1 MRLYNLYIENIGTFL
16 QGSLE
21 FISPE
26 DNPEKPP
33 VVVIT
38 GENGAGKTLILDA
51 IREVFGKLYRQNN
64 HYIRDIVREKGK
76 SIIQLR
82 LAYQNQTPIIFRCDS
97 VYRYHKDGI
106 DLHFFIVG
114 ENTMSVTDTE
124 QYYSFTQMGH
134 YNYPKPDWIVDYWT
148 SKLSTDSFAVKGL
161 VAPQPEK
168 YLENALGGVHPNIE
182 ITQLICYFDYLRS
195 SDSPQEKQLGEF
207 LYSTLKQIIKLSLD
221 KGELAYVKRATL
233 EPIIKQGDLEITLDK
248 LSSGNLY
255 FVQRMVSL
263 LGKMYAVGIL
273 QKKPIEE
280 YCLTKGLLLI
290 DEAENHLH
298 PKWQKT
304 FIQNVLS
311 IFPNLQIIL
320 TTHSPFIVSSVEN
333 ARVYVCEPQG
343 DHSIIKDVTAEYS
356 NKPIE
361 EILISDVFGGTSA
374 FNTEISDLL
383 QARKEASKKKDKA
396 TKKKIEAQL
405 LDINP
410 QYFSFLQTE
419 ELLAKITQR

>member
-33 VVVIT
+33 IVVIT

-51 IREVFGKLYRQNN
+51 IREVFGVYYRQNN
-64 HYIRDIVREKGK
+64 REIRNIIRENQTPVIELK
-76 SIIQLR
+76 
-82 LAYQNQTPIIFRCDS
+82 LAYQDQIPIIFHS
-97 VYRYHKDGI
+97 YVIYKHNNNNIPSLFYA
-106 DLHFFIVG
+106 VW
-114 ENTMSVTDTE
+114 ENAMSVTDNRHE
-124 QYYSFTQMGH
+124 KFMKMGIGNH
-134 YNYPKPDWIVDYWT
+134 PKPDWIVDYWT
-148 SKLSTDSFAVKGL
+148 SKLSTDSFAITGL
-161 VAPQPEK
+161 VAPKPEK
-168 YLENALGGVHPNIE
+168 YLENALGGVHPNVE

-280 YCLTKGLLLI
+280 FCLTKGLLLI

-383 QARKEASKKKDKA
+383 QARKEAIESGNEKKA
-396 TKKKIEAQL
+396 QAIEATL
-405 LDINP
+405 LKVNR
-410 QYFSFLQTE
+410 QHFSYFE
-419 ELLAKITQR
+419 IDKLLAEITHQ